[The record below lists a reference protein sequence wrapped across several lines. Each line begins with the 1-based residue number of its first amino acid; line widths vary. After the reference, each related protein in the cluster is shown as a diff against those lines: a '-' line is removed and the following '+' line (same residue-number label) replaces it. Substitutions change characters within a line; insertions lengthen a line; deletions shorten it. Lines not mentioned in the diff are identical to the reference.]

1 MARFHDSGTICS
13 ANKRACPLGLSD
25 GDHIDADSVQD
36 FQAKLAEKMESQ
48 GESFGTT
55 SKTTATKPKD
65 PYADDPAVAKA
76 QERYDSIVESL
87 NQVEY
92 SNALGDARM
101 KAQRELNA
109 ARQAAKEKAEGTF
122 YIHPQG
128 KVIQVEPDG
137 RVRAF
142 KNGQEI
148 GTSAT
153 AEKLAAGYGQW
164 KKDDSGK
171 AEAIIATSKPRTARP
186 MGAKPRTSQTKTS
199 TAPKAEVTPKLTPA
213 EQDALVDSYDDS
225 IRAKNQAYKNM
236 REVVESHAAY
246 DKQHA
251 EAEGRLSYTKYD
263 FSSESYS
270 SVVMPGRN
278 PNPNGHTKVTP
289 TELQTKQMKEAHAA
303 WSLASHNA
311 KYKQTEL
318 EEAGLGHRIPDEG
331 NTIRVRTQA
340 QKHLLVDELQ
350 GQISDGH
357 WSNSQNNP
365 WQDWSNAK
373 VIVDPKNPGRNFS
386 TRKDNYQL
394 NSKELL
400 SIVGKRMQENVTSKT
415 GKDYSEKEMAADLK
429 DLRAIF
435 KTQRNQVT
443 GD

>member
-36 FQAKLAEKMESQ
+36 FQAKLAAKMENQ
-48 GESFGTT
+48 GENFGTT
-55 SKTTATKPKD
+55 SKASATEPKA
-65 PYADDPAVAKA
+65 PGADNPAVDK
-76 QERYDSIVESL
+76 S
-87 NQVEY
+87 
-92 SNALGDARM
+92 
-101 KAQRELNA
+101 
-109 ARQAAKEKAEGTF
+109 KEKAEGTF
-122 YIHPQG
+122 YVHPQG

-186 MGAKPRTSQTKTS
+186 MGAKPGTSQTKTS
-199 TAPKAEVTPKLTPA
+199 TAPKVEATPKLTPA
-213 EQDALVDSYDDS
+213 EQDALVDSYDEA
-225 IRAKNQAYKNM
+225 IKAKAEVYKNVK
-236 REVVESHAAY
+236 ELVKAHAAY
-246 DKQHA
+246 DKEHA

-263 FSSESYS
+263 FSSASKP
-270 SVVMPGRN
+270 SVIIPGRN
-278 PNPNGHTKVTP
+278 PNPNGYTKVTP
-289 TELQTKQMKEAHAA
+289 TELQTKQKKESEAA
-303 WSLASHNA
+303 WNLALHNV
-311 KYKQTEL
+311 KSRQTEL

-365 WQDWSNAK
+365 WQDWSTAK

-429 DLRAIF
+429 DLRTIF